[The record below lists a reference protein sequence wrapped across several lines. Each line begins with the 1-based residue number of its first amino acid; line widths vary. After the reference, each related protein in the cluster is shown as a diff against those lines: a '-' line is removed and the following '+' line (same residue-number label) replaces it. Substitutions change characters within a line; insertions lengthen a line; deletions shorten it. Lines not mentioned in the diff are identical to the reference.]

1 MTVIV
6 EKWIYLLVS
15 LFYSEYVV
23 CVVCSQTS
31 TVTEQNFS
39 RLQSGEKERK
49 QCMLVASYLGGASL

>member
-49 QCMLVASYLGGASL
+49 QCMLASS